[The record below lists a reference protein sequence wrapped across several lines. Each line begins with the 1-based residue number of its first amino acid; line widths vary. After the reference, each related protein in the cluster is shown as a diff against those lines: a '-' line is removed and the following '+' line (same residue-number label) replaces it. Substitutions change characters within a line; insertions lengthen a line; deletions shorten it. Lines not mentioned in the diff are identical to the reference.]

1 MERGGSWNH
10 LSEIFA
16 RTSAALNQAVSK
28 SGVGIYFKLEARKSS
43 FIKEFRAGIT
53 TFVTMAYII
62 SVNASILTDSGGP
75 CTEHDCT
82 PVQNTTEPACKFGMN
97 PGYQSCLT
105 RTKNDL
111 TVATSLASMIAC
123 FAMGSLANLPLAL
136 APGMGANAFFAYNM
150 VGFHG
155 SGTLSY
161 GTGLAVVMLEGCL
174 FLLLSATGLR
184 SKLARLIPRS
194 VRLASA
200 VGIGLFLAFTGLQVH
215 QGMGL
220 VGPSKSTLVTLM
232 ACLKTDSATGE
243 CLGGTLQSPTFWL
256 SAVGFLITATCL
268 SREVNGSMIYG
279 IALVTV
285 VSWIRGTSVT
295 IFPDTPLGNLNY
307 KYFKKVVSF
316 HSIEST
322 AGKISFSD
330 FKSGS
335 VWIYVIT
342 ILYIDIVD
350 TTSSMHSMAELAGFT
365 DEKGGFDGEYRAFL
379 VDGGSTIIGA
389 ALGTT
394 TVTTYVES
402 IAGIREGGRTGLTAI
417 TVGFCFF
424 LSLFFTPLLT
434 NVPPWAV
441 GPSLIL
447 VGAMMMKVIK
457 EIEWADMK
465 EGVPAFV
472 TIILMPLSFSIANGI
487 IAGIGIY
494 IVVHLTDYT
503 IRTWRWVE
511 RMKHAKYES
520 RNQIT
525 ALASTDV
532 PATPV

>member
-1 MERGGSWNH
+1 MEREGPRNCFSKI
-10 LSEIFA
+10 LA
-16 RTSAALNQAVSK
+16 RASTTVNQAVAK
-28 SGVGIYFKLEARKSS
+28 SSVGKYFKLEARKSS
-43 FIKEFRAGIT
+43 FTKELRAGIA
-53 TFVTMAYII
+53 TFFTLAYII

-75 CTEHDCT
+75 CTENDCT
-82 PVQNTTEPACKFGMN
+82 PAQKTTGPACKFDMN
-97 PGYQSCLT
+97 PGYQSCLE

-123 FAMGSLANLPLAL
+123 FAMGSIANLPLAL

-155 SGTLSY
+155 SGAVSY
-161 GTGLAVVMLEGCL
+161 STGLAVVMLEGCL

-220 VGPSKSTLVTLM
+220 VGPSKSTLVTLT

-243 CLGGTLQSPTFWL
+243 CLGGTLRSPTFWL
-256 SAVGFLITATCL
+256 GAAGFLITATCL
-268 SREVNGSMIYG
+268 SRQVNGSMMFG

-285 VSWIRGTSVT
+285 VSWIRDTSVT
-295 IFPDTPLGNLNY
+295 IFPNTPLGNSNY

-316 HSIEST
+316 HTIKST
-322 AGKISFSD
+322 AGKITFSH
-330 FKSGS
+330 FNSSS
-335 VWIYVIT
+335 VWMYLLT
-342 ILYIDIVD
+342 ILYVDILD
-350 TTSSMHSMAELAGFT
+350 TTGSMHSMAELAGFT
-365 DEKGGFDGEYRAFL
+365 NEKGGFEGEYRAFL

-394 TVTTYVES
+394 TLTAYIES
-402 IAGIREGGRTGLTAI
+402 TAGIREGGRTGLTAI

-447 VGAMMMKVIK
+447 VGAMMMKLIK
-457 EIEWADMK
+457 EIEWTDMK

-472 TIILMPLSFSIANGI
+472 TMILMPLSFSIANGI
-487 IAGIGIY
+487 IAGIGVY
-494 IVVHLTDYT
+494 IAIHMPDYA
-503 IRTWRWVE
+503 IRVWRWGV
-511 RMKHAKYES
+511 RMKNAKYDS

-525 ALASTDV
+525 SLESTDV